1 MQNFA
6 MNATILQIIFLIAYG
21 VFWII
26 FMKSQKRNGSSNYDT
41 RLWMIDFELV
51 TNKLNSMQWFI
62 LRDK

>member
-21 VFWII
+21 IFWII

-51 TNKLNSMQWFI
+51 TN
-62 LRDK
+62 